1 MQGGEK
7 GQNLRE
13 NIQNNAKRKPPSTLD
28 DSSQGKYSCFLKIWC
43 LEASPG
49 KYLAMAVG
57 MEGVLAAP

>member
-28 DSSQGKYSCFLKIWC
+28 DSSQENIL
-43 LEASPG
+43 AS
-49 KYLAMAVG
+49 
-57 MEGVLAAP
+57 